1 MYKTMNSDVF
11 RVNSDINTPFAQ
23 LFKATLP
30 KSILNDKLLT
40 ANKVVSMVQQICKV
54 QSIGNM
60 QYRSLNYIDT
70 LLGHLPSHMCKGH
83 ATFEP
88 NSQKLEIN

>member
-30 KSILNDKLLT
+30 KSILNDKVLT
-40 ANKVVSMVQQICKV
+40 S
-54 QSIGNM
+54 NM
-60 QYRSLNYIDT
+60 FNDLY
-70 LLGHLPSHMCKGH
+70 
-83 ATFEP
+83 
-88 NSQKLEIN
+88 